1 MRVSP
6 ALVLLI
12 SMAQFAESQ
21 QSSQQPPL
29 NETEKRLV
37 LGQLLELKSCRQE
50 TAAYKDYLS
59 RETELV
65 TKERVNYERALDLEK
80 QATALAQKE
89 RDLAQDKENF
99 YEQAYRTVTKKP
111 GKLCQVVKVITLG
124 LAQCH

>member
-1 MRVSP
+1 
-6 ALVLLI
+6 
-12 SMAQFAESQ
+12 MAQFAECQ
-21 QSSQQPPL
+21 QSSQQPQPPL